1 MPAGR
6 HIVLGVTGG
15 VAAYKAAYLARRL
28 VERGAVVKTIMTAA
42 SREFLG
48 PQTLAAVT
56 GSPPVTDF
64 FGSDDES
71 PHTNLARWADLIVV
85 APATASAIAR
95 IASGLSEDVL
105 TATILAIKAPVI
117 VAPAMHAE
125 MWEHPATQRN
135 VATLLDDGYYIV
147 GPAEGPLAGGDEGP
161 GRLAEPEEI
170 VAQVTGLLTGDL
182 AGWSVLVS
190 AGGTREAIDPVR
202 FIGNRSSGKMGNS
215 IAIEAARR
223 GAKVVLV
230 TTAPG
235 LSETGVEV
243 VAVETAEQMADV
255 VWALAEQADVAVL
268 AAAVAD
274 FRPADPSDAKM
285 RRIHGP
291 PRFDLEPTP
300 DILSGVAA
308 LEKRPFLVG
317 FAAET
322 GSLEGAVEK
331 AQTKGVDL
339 IVGNDVIRSGSGFGS
354 DTNEVVVITPN
365 GVEDH
370 WPLLHKAEVA
380 SRLWD
385 RIVQMRGGAGADT

>member
-1 MPAGR
+1 
-6 HIVLGVTGG
+6 
-15 VAAYKAAYLARRL
+15 
-28 VERGAVVKTIMTAA
+28 
-42 SREFLG
+42 
-48 PQTLAAVT
+48 
-56 GSPPVTDF
+56 
-64 FGSDDES
+64 
-71 PHTNLARWADLIVV
+71 
-85 APATASAIAR
+85 
-95 IASGLSEDVL
+95 
-105 TATILAIKAPVI
+105 
-117 VAPAMHAE
+117 
-125 MWEHPATQRN
+125 
-135 VATLLDDGYYIV
+135 
-147 GPAEGPLAGGDEGP
+147 
-161 GRLAEPEEI
+161 
-170 VAQVTGLLTGDL
+170 
-182 AGWSVLVS
+182 
-190 AGGTREAIDPVR
+190 
-202 FIGNRSSGKMGNS
+202 
-215 IAIEAARR
+215 
-223 GAKVVLV
+223 
-230 TTAPG
+230 
-235 LSETGVEV
+235 
-243 VAVETAEQMADV
+243 
-255 VWALAEQADVAVL
+255 
-268 AAAVAD
+268 
-274 FRPADPSDAKM
+274 M

>member
-274 FRPADPSDAKM
+274 FRPADPVM
-285 RRIHGP
+285 
-291 PRFDLEPTP
+291 PR
-300 DILSGVAA
+300 
-308 LEKRPFLVG
+308 
-317 FAAET
+317 
-322 GSLEGAVEK
+322 
-331 AQTKGVDL
+331 
-339 IVGNDVIRSGSGFGS
+339 
-354 DTNEVVVITPN
+354 
-365 GVEDH
+365 
-370 WPLLHKAEVA
+370 
-380 SRLWD
+380 
-385 RIVQMRGGAGADT
+385 